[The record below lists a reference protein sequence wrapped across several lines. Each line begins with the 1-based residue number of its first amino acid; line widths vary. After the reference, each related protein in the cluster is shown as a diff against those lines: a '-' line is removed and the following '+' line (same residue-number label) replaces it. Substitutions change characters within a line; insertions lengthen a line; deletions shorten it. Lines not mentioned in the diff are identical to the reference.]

1 MTRVPRLLMYLMA
14 AATALGPAWATEA
27 QADPEA
33 GLPYIYVSKQVPQR
47 LYVIDGGK
55 IVFQSPANTGI
66 RVSPT
71 PDGEFRVFAS
81 FVQRTMKGT
90 DPVTFKPY
98 NDPNVPFAMYFDGG
112 RAIHGF
118 PRHGYGYPQ
127 SFGCI
132 ELPVSKARE
141 LYGLLQGGLDTEVV
155 VASHPPVLDHSHPSY
170 GQRPA
175 GPVLTRREGTPITPY
190 PTDDRLAEDALPAR

>member
-1 MTRVPRLLMYLMA
+1 MPRLLMYLA
-14 AATALGPAWATEA
+14 GVAIVLGQAWPTDAR
-27 QADPEA
+27 ADPED

-47 LYVIDGGK
+47 LYLIDDGK
-55 IVFQSPANTGI
+55 IVFQSPVNTGI

-71 PDGEFRVFAS
+71 PDGEFRVYAS

-98 NDPNVPFAMYFDGG
+98 NDPNVPYAMYFDGG

-127 SFGCI
+127 SFGCV

-141 LYGLLQGGLDTEVV
+141 LYGLLRGGLDTEVV
-155 VASHPPVLDHSHPSY
+155 VSSHPPVLVQAHPGS
-170 GQRPA
+170 GKPSGRPVFA
-175 GPVLTRREGTPITPY
+175 RSEAPPVAPY
-190 PTDDRLAEDALPAR
+190 AADDTLAEEDPADR